1 MTQPME
7 TLCQALAADGS
18 PCTNPALA
26 GSAFCLL
33 HSEQSE
39 VGLDLGGDGWL
50 PIDDRTAPRPAA
62 TGASTLSV
70 TPLQAAAGSA
80 ETDELGD
87 ELWIDDRLTGRR
99 LHEEERQSRLNAE
112 LARFA
117 SAARRLAPPG
127 AEALVPSAQEAQR
140 LLRGMLGPFYP
151 RQLIDQGGVWLS
163 PDLWKGAWYVATYL
177 LRSQA
182 GSLRRRMEGDY
193 EIDDFGRDQQLLD
206 VVLPL
211 FQLLY
216 RSYWRVEVSGSEHV
230 PAQGRAMLVSNHS
243 GVLPFDGAMIGLA
256 LHNETA
262 SQRLP
267 RALADAWFPTL
278 PFISTLLMK
287 TGQVQAHPLNALRLL
302 ERDELVAVFPEGTRG
317 IGKPFRQR
325 YQLQRFGRGGFIK
338 VALQAGAPI
347 IPVAVVGAEEIYPVI
362 GRLDPLAR
370 LLGMPFF
377 PLTPTW
383 PWTGPLGLAP
393 LPTKWFIDIGQ
404 PIHLAGYDAHDAAN
418 PAVVARL
425 TDQVRTT
432 IQRMLLERLAKR
444 RSIFLG

>member
-1 MTQPME
+1 MSQPPD
-7 TLCQALAADGS
+7 LRCQAIAADGS
-18 PCTNPALA
+18 PCPNPPLA
-26 GSAFCLL
+26 GGVFCAL
-33 HSEQSE
+33 HSAAHADGQS
-39 VGLDLGGDGWL
+39 LDDAWL
-50 PIDDRTAPRPAA
+50 AIDDRIAPARPVTPAPPAA
-62 TGASTLSV
+62 
-70 TPLQAAAGSA
+70 SA
-80 ETDELGD
+80 EPVEGAGELR
-87 ELWIDDRLTGRR
+87 IDDRLTEQRVR
-99 LHEEERQSRLNAE
+99 EAERQSRLQGE

-117 SAARRLAPPG
+117 RAAQRLASPG
-127 AEALVPSAQEAQR
+127 AEAAAPSVQETQR
-140 LLRGMLGPFYP
+140 LLSQLMGPFYP

-177 LRSQA
+177 LRAQTS
-182 GSLRRRMEGDY
+182 SLRRRLEGNY
-193 EIDDFGRDQQLLD
+193 EIDDFGRDEEFLS
-206 VVLPL
+206 VVLSL
-211 FQLLY
+211 AQFFYQ
-216 RSYWRVEVSGSEHV
+216 SYWRVEVSGSAHV
-230 PAQGRAMLVSNHS
+230 PEQGRALLVSNHS
-243 GVLPFDGAMIGLA
+243 GVLPFDGLMIALA
-256 LHNETA
+256 LYNETP

-267 RALADAWFPTL
+267 RALADSWFPTL
-278 PFISTLLMK
+278 PFVSTLLQK

-302 ERDELVAVFPEGTRG
+302 ERDELVAVFPEGTKG

-362 GRLDPLAR
+362 GRVEPLAR

-383 PWTGPLGLAP
+383 PWMGALGLAP

-404 PIHLAGYDAHDAAN
+404 PIHLDGYDARAAAN
-418 PAVVARL
+418 PALVARL

-432 IQRMLLERLAKR
+432 IQRMLLERLARR